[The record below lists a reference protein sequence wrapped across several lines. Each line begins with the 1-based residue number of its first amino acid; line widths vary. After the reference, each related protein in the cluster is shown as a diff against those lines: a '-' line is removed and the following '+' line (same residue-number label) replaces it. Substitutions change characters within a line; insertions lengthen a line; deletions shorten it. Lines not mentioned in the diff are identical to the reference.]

1 MNNNVLQIKDHNV
14 LKINGQSGKES
25 CHGSPA
31 GIEDTLHTPQVSVD
45 NEEDEHESEFLST
58 SSQLHTKDVI
68 GCSTLEALPGAVT
81 PPPPI
86 LHSIE
91 EDTASPNLGGVG
103 QHSLESANTKDTEAT
118 CLAFLDQFQNDM
130 MAELDSFYEDITQAF
145 KETSTPERQ
154 TEVSQV
160 ANGNGNGNVDDSISS
175 EERLL
180 GFISEQ
186 MKHLSGNSPVRGSGG
201 HKYGNKKRVKFALSD
216 NVREISFHDYQGQ
229 NRGYSQPATKSAT
242 KSLPS
247 LTSRESTLERNKR
260 FIVQRRRRLKNL
272 ILKFHREKRKKGE
285 STETNNDLIKCCSR
299 RKVKSKNTSLVSL

>member
-1 MNNNVLQIKDHNV
+1 MSYINYHNV

-91 EDTASPNLGGVG
+91 EDTVLSNLNGVG
-103 QHSLESANTKDTEAT
+103 QHSLESATTKDTEAT

-130 MAELDSFYEDITQAF
+130 MTELDSFYEDITQAF

-160 ANGNGNGNVDDSISS
+160 ANGNVDDSISS

-229 NRGYSQPATKSAT
+229 NRGYSQSATKSAT
-242 KSLPS
+242 KSPPPF
-247 LTSRESTLERNKR
+247 TNGDSTLERNKK

-299 RKVKSKNTSLVSL
+299 RKAKSKNTSLVTL